1 MAVGSNIGRFKEEL
15 ESLLDEG
22 DLLRLSL
29 AVDLEVFDEETV
41 KNLRELKLP
50 IFKDQCGHWYSASM
64 RVVKQVLPDRL
75 ADFVKQYRDEKRK
88 QTDFGTYGIADYMI
102 GRSITRGYVTFVDEK
117 AAFPKFEQQLNILK
131 SAQTRLES
139 SLFDMLEILQADPR
153 DILERAREAVQ
164 RTKRPLL
171 FGCHFVEDWPLA
183 QQLEALQDG
192 TVFTYCFRDAEQ
204 NLLSG
209 GRIREAVWEARQRG
223 GLFDVGHGMRSFS
236 FPVAEAAIAEGFLPD
251 AISSDQYRRHVA
263 TIPQHDLPRTLSKLM
278 AAGMQESEVLT
289 RVTTRPAEIMKLAG
303 EVGTLS
309 PEACADLA
317 VLGWRDSPTHPLCD
331 TDGNQR
337 PAGCW
342 EPLLTV
348 RAG

>member
-1 MAVGSNIGRFKEEL
+1 MGHEKYGGGSNISKFKEEL
-15 ESLLDEG
+15 ESLLNEG

-29 AVDLEVFDEETV
+29 AVDLGVFDEETV

-50 IFKDQCGHWYSASM
+50 IFKDQYERWYSASM
-64 RVVKQVLPDRL
+64 RVVKQMLPDRL

-88 QTDFGTYGIADYMI
+88 QTDFGTYGTADYMI
-102 GRSITRGYVTFVDEK
+102 GLSITRGCVTFVDEK
-117 AAFPKFEQQLNILK
+117 VAFPKFEQQLNILK

-153 DILERAREAVQ
+153 DILERAL
-164 RTKRPLL
+164 P
-171 FGCHFVEDWPLA
+171 FGCHFAADWPLA

-192 TVFTYCFRDAEQ
+192 DICTYCFRDAEQ

-209 GRIREAVWEARQRG
+209 GRIREAVWETRQRG
-223 GLFDVGHGMRSFS
+223 VLFDVGHGMPSFS
-236 FPVAEAAIAEGFLPD
+236 FPVAESTIAAGFLPD

-309 PEACADLA
+309 PGACADLA
-317 VLGWRDSPTHPLCD
+317 VLG
-331 TDGNQR
+331 
-337 PAGCW
+337 
-342 EPLLTV
+342 
-348 RAG
+348 